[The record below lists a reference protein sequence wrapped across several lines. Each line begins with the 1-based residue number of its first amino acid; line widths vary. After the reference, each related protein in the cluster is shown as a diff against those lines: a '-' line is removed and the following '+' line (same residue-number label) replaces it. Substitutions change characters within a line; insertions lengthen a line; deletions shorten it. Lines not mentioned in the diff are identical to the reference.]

1 MPDSDEN
8 GQLDVNFSSLE
19 QLLSTKLESLQA
31 LLLQNENE
39 EQENRDSMV
48 ADSQDRRQKNVEEMS
63 KARVKSDST
72 SVNDI
77 LFSLRHSRA
86 EVSSLSR
93 EILLAQMFKLVAT
106 RPIAIFNEENAGT
119 KDYIGEAEVSDF
131 AKSVLSGD
139 YRSPSE
145 FILMFR
151 SMISLLVSDLDDFG
165 EIANPDLF
173 LHLERLIMDP
183 PNANV
188 TYENKASVVSGYCG
202 LLLVLYNET
211 SAFGI
216 DDKIKWLMEIAQG
229 FVQSAIT
236 LQKELDSGDREYSTL
251 MDASVDEE
259 LVSDQEG
266 KLRAEAN
273 IAVASLHGIGALL
286 TLLQKGDYLND
297 LISTITPEVVEIIDN
312 DVNMELAK
320 AGARL
325 LALCYELFTYE
336 SAEGEDEAGTESD
349 EEFNYNAPYYE
360 QGNLLTICSRLAN
373 QTAKKVGKKSKKE
386 VNSVFTEVTNTV
398 LNYTKAVNREEIY
411 KRSPTG
417 LELLST
423 STGCTTLKLSRSK
436 SISINSWFLYFRL
449 LHLKWCFGF
458 GLHDQLVSN
467 ANIRSVLKE
476 PATKYQ
482 SKYNYDSDEGHSS
495 YGFSRDA
502 RSDVERFAKQE
513 KKRDNDL
520 KKARVDK
527 ITQKLEDL
535 DVK

>member
-19 QLLSTKLESLQA
+19 QLLSTRLESLQA
-31 LLLQNENE
+31 LLFQSENE

-48 ADSQDRRQKNVEEMS
+48 ADSQDRRQKSAEEMS
-63 KARVKSDST
+63 KARIKSDAT

-93 EILLAQMFKLVAT
+93 EILLAQMFKLIVT
-106 RPIAIFNEENAGT
+106 RPIAIFNEESAGT
-119 KDYIGEAEVSDF
+119 KDYIGEAEVADF
-131 AKSVLSGD
+131 TKSVLSGD

-151 SMISLLVSDLDDFG
+151 SMVSLLVSDLDDFG
-165 EIANPDLF
+165 ELVSTDLF
-173 LHLERLIMDP
+173 LHLERLILDP

-188 TYENKASVVSGYCG
+188 TYENKAGVVSGYCG

-251 MDASVDEE
+251 MDASVDEN
-259 LVSDQEG
+259 LVNEQEG
-266 KLRAEAN
+266 KLRAEAD

-286 TLLQKGDYLND
+286 TLLPRGDYLND
-297 LISTITPEVVEIIDN
+297 LISTIAPEVVEIIDN
-312 DVNMELAK
+312 DVNMDLAK

-336 SAEGEDEAGTESD
+336 TGEDEDDEGTQSD

-373 QTAKKVGKKSKKE
+373 QSTKRVGKKSKKE
-386 VNSVFTEVTNTV
+386 VNSVFKEVANTITNFT
-398 LNYTKAVNREEIY
+398 NKMTREEIY

-417 LELLST
+417 LELLSA
-423 STGCTTLKLSRSK
+423 STGSTTLKLSRSK

-467 ANIRSVLKE
+467 VNIRSILKE

-482 SKYNYDSDEGHSS
+482 SKYNYDSDDGALG

-502 RSDVERFAKQE
+502 RSDVDRFAKQE

-527 ITQKLEDL
+527 ISQELEEL
-535 DVK
+535 ELK

>member
-31 LLLQNENE
+31 LLFQSENE

-48 ADSQDRRQKNVEEMS
+48 ADSQDRRQKSVEEMS
-63 KARVKSDST
+63 KARIKSDST

-93 EILLAQMFKLVAT
+93 EILLAQMFKLIVT

-119 KDYIGEAEVSDF
+119 KDYVGEAEVADF
-131 AKSVLSGD
+131 TKSVLNGD
-139 YRSPSE
+139 YRSPTE

-165 EIANPDLF
+165 EIVNTDLF
-173 LHLERLIMDP
+173 VHLERLILDP

-188 TYENKASVVSGYCG
+188 TYENKANVVSGYCG
-202 LLLVLYNET
+202 LLLVLYNDT

-251 MDASVDEE
+251 MDASVDEN
-259 LVSDQEG
+259 LVNEQEG
-266 KLRAEAN
+266 KLKAEAD
-273 IAVASLHGIGALL
+273 IAVAALHGIGALL
-286 TLLQKGDYLND
+286 TLLPRGDYLND
-297 LISTITPEVVEIIDN
+297 LISTIAPEVVEVIDN
-312 DVNMELAK
+312 DVNMDLAK
-320 AGARL
+320 AAARL
-325 LALCYELFTYE
+325 LALFYESYTYE
-336 SAEGEDEAGTESD
+336 TVEDEDDGTQSD

-360 QGNLLTICSRLAN
+360 QGNLLAIFSRLAN
-373 QTAKKVGKKSKKE
+373 QSTKRIGKKGKKE
-386 VNSVFTEVTNTV
+386 VNSVFKEVANTV
-398 LNYTKAVNREEIY
+398 INFTNKNNREEIY

-417 LELLST
+417 LELLSA
-423 STGCTTLKLSRSK
+423 STGSTTLKLSRSK

-467 ANIRSVLKE
+467 SNIRSILKE

-482 SKYNYDSDEGHSS
+482 SKYNYDSDDGAHGH
-495 YGFSRDA
+495 GFSRDA
-502 RSDVERFAKQE
+502 RSDVDRFSKQD

-520 KKARVDK
+520 KKARENK
-527 ITQKLEDL
+527 ISKELEQL
-535 DVK
+535 ELK